1 MKKVEKILKNIM
13 ADKKIMNQLKKME
26 HYKPSMFVKDGMRYL
41 KAVEEGRI
49 QYNVE
54 SVSPSG
60 AARQIKILSCERIK
74 CRKFVYMSYISF
86 LEALGFKTR
95 DFNII
100 VRGCGMD
107 MLFVTNRNIILSLK
121 ELGFI
126 SHKKADVLAQAI

>member
-54 SVSPSG
+54 SVSASG
-60 AARQIKILSCERIK
+60 MTRQIKILSCERIK
-74 CRKFVYMSYISF
+74 GKKYSYTSYISF